1 MLDIPALVKSV
12 NARPRLTL
20 LPHPRLCV
28 DADAVARLRS
38 APDSPMLQ
46 AAQARIERCAP
57 AFAADTT
64 FYYDDTRHNA
74 HLIRAR
80 IMQTRIVTL
89 LVRWL
94 QTGDEMYRQGILNS
108 VSAIDAWPQW
118 SWIDWFQDR
127 TPDTEAKTVSFDLSY
142 GENCLTL
149 ALAYDLLFDTLSE
162 DEKALFIGCIRH
174 HRVFETFL
182 SCVEDPD
189 FKDHKGKAGGFLQNE
204 KSNWLTVLCGGMGTL
219 ALAVYEE
226 IPEAH
231 RALFYCDEAVRTLMK
246 FAGESRGAWPE
257 GLSYYSYTL
266 RYAIAFLESWE
277 RATGTQ
283 NPSYALPGL
292 DGILNYFLDLM
303 PGGVPCT
310 FGDNNKPWEPLGFHY
325 QIARRLGQ
333 NALTPLINAQY
344 RFNPEEREMEYWP
357 ISAERLLFAPRGEIK
372 ASGDVQTQVVRFY
385 PGSNV
390 TILADRLP
398 SPSFEMVIRGGNTNG
413 AHEHNDLSS
422 FFLVM
427 GSQSMIT
434 SLSTDDYMDSTFS
447 ARRMEVFE
455 MTPQAKNVF
464 FINGVGMQMHST
476 VTQEEVEIT
485 GLRGIR
491 MDCTAAMGVTRQ
503 NQPAADAYFR
513 TFLMLRDAAFLIV
526 DACRPSHAA
535 RMEARLHT
543 YADVTLTENGAVL
556 YGTDTAKKACLWV
569 KPGGD
574 TKPQTLY
581 VSFTSDRECVL
592 ITGTDMAT
600 SPKIPSTALR
610 WITKSF
616 EESLVTL
623 TLLSRVSGGR
633 MEINDGT
640 VCVEL
645 DGETYRIPL
654 A

>member
-1 MLDIPALVKSV
+1 MLDIPELVKSV
-12 NARPRLTL
+12 NAQPRVTL
-20 LPHPRLCV
+20 LPHPRLCI
-28 DADAVARLRS
+28 DADAIARLRS

-46 AAQARIERCAP
+46 DAQARIEREAP
-57 AFAADTT
+57 LFAADTSVA
-64 FYYDDTRHNA
+64 YDATRHNA
-74 HLIRAR
+74 LLIRAR
-80 IMQTRIVTL
+80 LMQTRILTL

-94 QTGDEMYRQGILNS
+94 QTGDETYRRGVLND
-108 VSAIDAWPQW
+108 VAAIDAWPQW

-127 TPDTEAKTVSFDLSY
+127 TPDTEAKTVTFDLSY
-142 GENCLTL
+142 GENSLTL

-162 DEKALFIGCIRH
+162 DEKALFIGCVRH

-189 FKDHKGKAGGFLQNE
+189 FKDHKGRAGGFLQNE

-219 ALAVYEE
+219 ALAMYEE

-257 GLSYYSYTL
+257 GLCYYTYTL

-277 RATGTQ
+277 RATGRE

-310 FGDNNKPWEPLGFHY
+310 FGDNNKPWEPIGFHY
-325 QIARRLGQ
+325 QIARRLSQ
-333 NALTPLINAQY
+333 DVLTPLINAQY
-344 RFNPEEREMEYWP
+344 RINTEEREMECWP
-357 ISAERLLFAPRGEIK
+357 ISAERLLFAPRGEIR
-372 ASGDVQTQVVRFY
+372 ASGNVETQVVRFY

-398 SPSFEMVIRGGNTNG
+398 GPSFEMVIRGGNTRG

-447 ARRMEVFE
+447 SRRMEVFE

-464 FINGVGMQMHST
+464 FINGVGMQMHLD
-476 VTQEEVEIT
+476 VTQEEVEIA

-503 NQPAADAYFR
+503 NQPAADSYSR
-513 TFLMLRDAAFLIV
+513 TFLMLGDSAFLIV

-556 YGTDTAKKACLWV
+556 YGTDTAKKACLLV

-574 TKPQTLY
+574 PKPQTLY
-581 VSFTSDRECVL
+581 VSFAADRGCVL
-592 ITGTDMAT
+592 RTGTDMAT
-600 SPKIPSTALR
+600 APKIPSTALR
-610 WITKSF
+610 WITKRF
-616 EESLVTL
+616 EEAITVV
-623 TLLSRVSGGR
+623 TLLSRVPGGR
-633 MEINDGT
+633 VEVSDGA
-640 VCVEL
+640 VRVEL
-645 DGETYRIPL
+645 DAKTYQIPL